1 MWWNDLTM
9 YFIPIKILN
18 VPHITVCHLRKICSI
33 GKFKMNCHFS
43 LLVIKFIKPKCHV
56 KKITGNYNF
65 FHFRYLSWLSFNQLT
80 WWRWASSIPLRLFIL
95 CMKSRH
101 FIFHEVSLQMNF
113 FPQYFE
119 RLKLWNLNLQIYLS
133 KEMKKAIKTVNS
145 GKPVKWVPIKQPINW
160 IC

>member
-101 FIFHEVSLQMNF
+101 FIFHDELLSPIFWKVKIM
-113 FPQYFE
+113 
-119 RLKLWNLNLQIYLS
+119 KLEFADLS
-133 KEMKKAIKTVNS
+133 IKRNEKSHKNS
-145 GKPVKWVPIKQPINW
+145 QLW
-160 IC
+160 